1 MHLNWFSLRFTG
13 PRAML
18 EEPFLRDHVIRT
30 LLHVRIALLLGTL
43 MYGLFGMLDAL
54 VLPLHKHIA
63 WLIRYAFVCPAIL
76 ATLAATYI
84 PRLHRYLQPI
94 KSLLIAL
101 GGLGIVLMIII
112 APAPVNYYYYAGLI
126 LVFIFGYSFIYLRF
140 LWASLSGWIIVI
152 LYEVAAFLTDTPVM
166 ELISNNFF
174 LISANIAG
182 MLVCY
187 ATEYS
192 GRRNYFLLHLLSQEQ
207 RKIQEANEQLELRVA
222 ERTREL
228 ELSNRQLTQEINEHR
243 MAEQE
248 RQHLEA
254 QLKQAEKMEAI
265 GKLAAGVAHDLNN
278 ILSGVVS
285 YPDILLLDLPE
296 NSPLREILLIIKQ
309 SGEKAAAIV
318 QDMLTLSR
326 QGMAEKK
333 VVNINKTIDDYL
345 NSPEYRQLRANRPL
359 VRLETDLQEE
369 LLNIKGAPIHL
380 AKTLMNLVNNAFEAN
395 LVEGTVRIATR
406 NSYLDQPREGYERIN
421 EGEYVILTVSDTG
434 IGISAED
441 VSKIFEPFY
450 TKKKLGRSGT
460 GLGMT
465 LIWSAVKDHGGFLD
479 IRSAEGRGTT
489 FDIYFPATRQE
500 VSAKES
506 LFTLEDC
513 RGTESVLVVDDI
525 PEQRDIASMM
535 LRKLGYTALA
545 VASGEAAVEYLQD
558 KKADILVLDMIMAPG
573 IDGCETYNRIV
584 KNHPGQKA
592 IIASGYSESER
603 VMEAQRLGAGEY
615 IKKPYTLDKIA
626 RALRTELNR

>member
-1 MHLNWFSLRFTG
+1 
-13 PRAML
+13 
-18 EEPFLRDHVIRT
+18 
-30 LLHVRIALLLGTL
+30 
-43 MYGLFGMLDAL
+43 
-54 VLPLHKHIA
+54 
-63 WLIRYAFVCPAIL
+63 
-76 ATLAATYI
+76 
-84 PRLHRYLQPI
+84 
-94 KSLLIAL
+94 
-101 GGLGIVLMIII
+101 
-112 APAPVNYYYYAGLI
+112 
-126 LVFIFGYSFIYLRF
+126 
-140 LWASLSGWIIVI
+140 
-152 LYEVAAFLTDTPVM
+152 
-166 ELISNNFF
+166 
-174 LISANIAG
+174 
-182 MLVCY
+182 
-187 ATEYS
+187 
-192 GRRNYFLLHLLSQEQ
+192 
-207 RKIQEANEQLELRVA
+207 
-222 ERTREL
+222 
-228 ELSNRQLTQEINEHR
+228 
-243 MAEQE
+243 
-248 RQHLEA
+248 
-254 QLKQAEKMEAI
+254 
-265 GKLAAGVAHDLNN
+265 
-278 ILSGVVS
+278 
-285 YPDILLLDLPE
+285 
-296 NSPLREILLIIKQ
+296 LREILLIIKQ